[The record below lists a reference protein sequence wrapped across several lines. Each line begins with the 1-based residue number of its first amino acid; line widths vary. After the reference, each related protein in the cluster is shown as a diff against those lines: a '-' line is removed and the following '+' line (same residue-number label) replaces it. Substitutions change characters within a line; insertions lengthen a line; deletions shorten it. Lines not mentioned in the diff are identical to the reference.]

1 MTGAKTGRCEL
12 RQTKFKNADRNQV
25 AHRAEWGTTARKP
38 VEAKQEVARRDTH
51 SKTRR
56 NVKMRRKELSI
67 ELRHLR
73 YFIAA
78 AEHGSFRKAAVACEV
93 QESAIS
99 RRVRDLED
107 ELGASL
113 FNRYNGGVRLTFAG
127 ERFLRRARQIIRN
140 VGHGVEDVASI
151 GRSEDGRVRIGIYS
165 SIASGFLAELLRM
178 YEDQHP
184 SVDIEMIEGNPAE
197 HVAAIRQLT
206 LDVAFV
212 RGARA
217 WSDCDTVHLWS
228 DRAFVVLPDRHG
240 LAEREE
246 IQWQDLTEQAF
257 IVSDSA
263 PGQEIYDYL
272 VLRLGDLGRHP
283 DIRVQYVG
291 RDNLL
296 PLVALGRGLT
306 VVSEAM
312 TAARFPGLCYRPIA
326 GEILRFNA
334 VWSPKNDN
342 PALRRFLSLARSMAA
357 SRRSDGVKLPSSTIV
372 GSGGLS
378 RKRDRLR

>member
-1 MTGAKTGRCEL
+1 MRSGS
-12 RQTKFKNADRNQV
+12 
-25 AHRAEWGTTARKP
+25 
-38 VEAKQEVARRDTH
+38 RRD
-51 SKTRR
+51 
-56 NVKMRRKELSI
+56 VKMRCNEQSI

-78 AEHGSFRKAAVACEV
+78 AEHGSFRKAGAACSV

-107 ELGASL
+107 RLGASL
-113 FNRYNGGVRLTFAG
+113 FNRYSGGVRLTFAG

-165 SIASGFLAELLRM
+165 SIASGFLADLLRT

-184 SVDIEMIEGNPAE
+184 SVDIEMVEGNPAE
-197 HVAAIRQLT
+197 HVAAVRQLK
-206 LDVAFV
+206 LGVAFV

-217 WSDCDTVHLWS
+217 WSDCDTAHLWS
-228 DRAFVVLPDRHG
+228 ERAFVALPDGHV
-240 LAEREE
+240 LAERKE

-257 IVSDSA
+257 IVSDTA
-263 PGQEIYDYL
+263 PGQEIHDYL
-272 VLRLGDLGRHP
+272 VLRLADLGRHP
-283 DIRVQYVG
+283 DIRVQNVG

-312 TAARFPGLCYRPIA
+312 TAARFPGLCYRPIT
-326 GEILRFNA
+326 GEILLFNA

-342 PALRRFLSLARSMAA
+342 PALRRFLSLARSIAA
-357 SRRSDGVKLPSSTIV
+357 SRKSDGIKLPSSTIV
-372 GSGGLS
+372 GNGGLS
-378 RKRDRLR
+378 RKRDRSP

>member
-1 MTGAKTGRCEL
+1 M
-12 RQTKFKNADRNQV
+12 
-25 AHRAEWGTTARKP
+25 
-38 VEAKQEVARRDTH
+38 RRD
-51 SKTRR
+51 
-56 NVKMRRKELSI
+56 EPSI

-78 AEHGSFRKAAVACEV
+78 AEHGSFRKAGVARDV

-99 RRVRDLED
+99 RRVRDRED

-113 FNRYNGGVRLTFAG
+113 FHRYNGGVRLTFAG
-127 ERFLRRARQIIRN
+127 ERFLRRARQIIRS
-140 VGHGVEDVASI
+140 VGHGAEDVASI
-151 GRSEDGRVRIGIYS
+151 GRSEGGRVRIGIYS
-165 SIASGFLAELLRM
+165 SIASGFLADLLRL
-178 YEDQHP
+178 YEKQHP
-184 SVDIEMIEGNPAE
+184 SVDIEMIEGGPAE
-197 HVAAIRQLT
+197 HVAAIRQFK

-212 RGARA
+212 RGTRV
-217 WSDCDTVHLWS
+217 WSDCDAAHLWME
-228 DRAFVVLPDRHG
+228 RAFVVLPDRHV

-257 IVSDSA
+257 IVSDTA
-263 PGQEIYDYL
+263 PGQEIHDYL
-272 VLRLGDLGRHP
+272 VLRLADLGQHP

-296 PLVALGRGLT
+296 LLVALGRGLT

-326 GEILRFNA
+326 GEILLFDA

-342 PALRRFLSLARSMAA
+342 PAFRSFLSLARLMAA
-357 SRRSDGVKLPSSTIV
+357 SRKSGGIKPPSSTIV
-372 GSGGLS
+372 GNGGLS
-378 RKRDRLR
+378 QKRERSR

>member
-1 MTGAKTGRCEL
+1 M
-12 RQTKFKNADRNQV
+12 
-25 AHRAEWGTTARKP
+25 
-38 VEAKQEVARRDTH
+38 ARRDTH

-56 NVKMRRKELSI
+56 NVKTRRKELSI

-78 AEHGSFRKAAVACEV
+78 AEHGSFRKAGAACEV

-212 RGARA
+212 RGTRA

-312 TAARFPGLCYRPIA
+312 TAARFPGLCYRPIV

-357 SRRSDGVKLPSSTIV
+357 SRKPDGIKLPSSTIA
-372 GSGGLS
+372 GSVGLS
-378 RKRDRLR
+378 RKRDRSP

>member
-1 MTGAKTGRCEL
+1 MGHNGTQTSRGETGSGETGHAQQDSSQREDAT
-12 RQTKFKNADRNQV
+12 QGAV
-25 AHRAEWGTTARKP
+25 HRA
-38 VEAKQEVARRDTH
+38 
-51 SKTRR
+51 
-56 NVKMRRKELSI
+56 
-67 ELRHLR
+67 RHLR

-78 AEHGSFRKAAVACEV
+78 AEHGSFRKAAAARDV

-127 ERFLRRARQIIRN
+127 ERFLRRARQIVRN
-140 VGHGVEDVASI
+140 VGHGVENVASI
-151 GRSEDGRVRIGIYS
+151 GRSEDGRVRIGIYL

-178 YEDQHP
+178 YEDDHHP

-197 HVAAIRQLT
+197 HVAAIRQLA

-217 WSDCDTVHLWS
+217 WADCDTVHLWS
-228 DRAFVVLPDRHG
+228 ERAFVVLPDRHV
-240 LAEREE
+240 LADRKE

-263 PGQEIYDYL
+263 TGQEIYDYL

-291 RDNLL
+291 RDNRL

-312 TAARFPGLCYRPIA
+312 TAAQFPGMCYRPIF

-342 PALRRFLSLARSMAA
+342 PALRRFFSLARSMAV
-357 SRRSDGVKLPSSTIV
+357 SRKSDGVKLPSSTIV

-378 RKRDRLR
+378 RKRDRSP

>member
-1 MTGAKTGRCEL
+1 MGSKS
-12 RQTKFKNADRNQV
+12 
-25 AHRAEWGTTARKP
+25 
-38 VEAKQEVARRDTH
+38 RRDVK
-51 SKTRR
+51 SRR
-56 NVKMRRKELSI
+56 NELTI

-78 AEHGSFRKAAVACEV
+78 AEHGSFRKAGVARGV

-127 ERFLRRARQIIRN
+127 ERFLSRARQIIRN
-140 VGHGVEDVASI
+140 VGHGAEDVASI
-151 GRSEDGRVRIGIYS
+151 GRSEDGRVRVGIYS

-178 YEDQHP
+178 YEDKHR
-184 SVDIEMIEGNPAE
+184 SVDVEMIEGNPSE
-197 HVAAIRQLT
+197 HVAAIREFK
-206 LDVAFV
+206 LDVAFL
-212 RGARA
+212 RGSRA
-217 WSDCDTVHLWS
+217 WADCETVYLWS
-228 DRAFVVLPDRHG
+228 ERAFAVLPDNHA
-240 LAEREE
+240 LAKREE
-246 IQWQDLTEQAF
+246 IQWQDLTGQAF

-272 VLRLGDLGRHP
+272 VLRMADLGRHP

-312 TAARFPGLCYRPIA
+312 TAALFPGLCYRPIA

-342 PALRRFLSLARSMAA
+342 PAFRRFLSLARSIAA
-357 SRRSDGVKLPSSTIV
+357 SRKPDGIKLPSSTIV

-378 RKRDRLR
+378 RKRDRLP